1 MNIKH
6 IEDKGFFMYDENGE
20 MQAELTY
27 KKEDKKLFF
36 DHTFVSNALRGQ
48 GVADKLL
55 NAGVKYAE
63 ENNYKIV
70 PICSYVVK
78 KFKKDGYDHIKA

>member
-1 MNIKH
+1 MSIRLISSLPK
-6 IEDKGFFMYDENGE
+6 
-20 MQAELTY
+20 A
-27 KKEDKKLFF
+27 KL
-36 DHTFVSNALRGQ
+36 GI
-48 GVADKLL
+48 ADKLL

-78 KFKKDGYDHIKA
+78 KFEKGGYDHIKA